1 MYITYPRPYSQGVHL
16 TFINNYKVSQ
26 SDNDTIMLSMIVLN
40 AKPFNITT
48 HVSYVFE
55 LQSFD
60 TSSDLATQFCISEVK
75 IYIDRSK

>member
-1 MYITYPRPYSQGVHL
+1 MNLSYPRPSRGAHL

-40 AKPFNITT
+40 AKPYNNNDA
-48 HVSYVFE
+48 SPVFD

-75 IYIDRSK
+75 IYIDTSK

>member
-1 MYITYPRPYSQGVHL
+1 MYISYPRPSHGVHL

-40 AKPFNITT
+40 AKPYNNNDA
-48 HVSYVFE
+48 SAVFE

-75 IYIDRSK
+75 IYIDTSK